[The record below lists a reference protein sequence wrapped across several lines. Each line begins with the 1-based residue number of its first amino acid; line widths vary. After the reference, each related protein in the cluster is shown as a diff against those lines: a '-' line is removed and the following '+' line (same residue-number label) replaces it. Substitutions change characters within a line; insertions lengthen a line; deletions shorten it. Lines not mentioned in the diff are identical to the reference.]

1 MTASCQRTPSMS
13 PDLLFWLALLLKL
26 AVTAVFVVGASYAA
40 ERAGPLVG
48 AMVAT
53 LPIAA
58 GPAYFF
64 LALDHDAAFIAQ
76 SALASLVVN
85 VVTSIFSLVYAVR
98 AQRYGL
104 AASVVPALAI
114 WFALSYFVR
123 SVEWTT
129 WSALVFNVVGIA
141 VCIAL
146 GERFRHVRV
155 PPTLPH
161 WTDMLL
167 RAGMV
172 AVLVA
177 TVVGLSATVG
187 PTVTGILAVFPIVL
201 LSLTLILHPRIG
213 GPATAAVLANSLLG
227 MAGFSATCL
236 FAHLAVERIG
246 VAAGLT
252 LALAVSVGCNL
263 AFWAY
268 RRRNAAPAGASPR
281 Q

>member
-1 MTASCQRTPSMS
+1 MS
-13 PDLLFWLALLLKL
+13 PDLLFWLSLAAKM
-26 AVTAVFVVGASYAA
+26 AVTAAFVVGASYAA
-40 ERAGPLVG
+40 ERAGALVG

-64 LALDHDAAFIAQ
+64 LALEHDASFIAQ
-76 SALASLVVN
+76 SALASLVIN
-85 VVTSIFSLVYAVR
+85 VVTSIFSLVYAVL
-98 AQRYGL
+98 AQRHGRV
-104 AASVVPALAI
+104 ASVLPALAT
-114 WFALSYFVR
+114 WTVLAYAAR

-129 WSALVFNVVGIA
+129 GSALVFNVAGIA
-141 VCIAL
+141 ICIYL
-146 GERFRHVRV
+146 GERFRHVRM
-155 PPTLPH
+155 PPTVPH
-161 WTDMLL
+161 WTDLVL

-177 TVVGLSATVG
+177 TVVGLSSTVG
-187 PTVTGILAVFPIVL
+187 PTITGILAVFPIVL

-246 VAAGLT
+246 VALGLT
-252 LALAVSVGCNL
+252 LALVVSVACNL
-263 AFWAY
+263 AFWAL
-268 RRRNAAPAGASPR
+268 RRRAAAAAGLSR
-281 Q
+281 R